1 MTLSSMVAQTFVYGD
16 SLKNACVCVIIPEED
31 WCKKW
36 ATKNGIEGQSFAELC
51 QNADLKATIGEDMQ
65 KLAIE
70 KKLSSLERPKQF
82 ILWPEL
88 CSLDNNLVTP
98 TFKLKRNVA
107 KTHFE
112 Q

>member
-1 MTLSSMVAQTFVYGD
+1 MVVLCIGLEGQTF
-16 SLKNACVCVIIPEED
+16 A
-31 WCKKW
+31 
-36 ATKNGIEGQSFAELC
+36 QLC
-51 QNADLKATIGEDMQ
+51 ANADLKATIAEDMQ
-65 KLAIE
+65 KLATE

-88 CSLDNNLVTP
+88 CSLENNLITP